1 MLYFRQA
8 LPLAFFTPITY
19 NVIIIKER
27 KINNMDKNTND
38 LTLCQK
44 IAGYCRIS
52 VDEELDRD
60 NTSIENQKKIIEE
73 FVKAKFPKCK
83 LSIYEDR
90 DRSGYTF
97 EQREG
102 YQKLR
107 KKLMNGDISV
117 LIVKDFSRFSRRN
130 SKGLVELE
138 DLRDAGVR
146 IISIGDAI
154 DYPTYD
160 DWTAIQFR
168 FLINEMPV
176 TDTSK
181 KVRNVISRRQA
192 DGEWICSVPYGYIIS
207 NMKKQEIS
215 VVPDEAEVI
224 RKVFELYNDGWGYKK
239 IANYLTDKK
248 IPTPR
253 MKEIQR
259 AEERGDECKLKAKP
273 EWSIVTI
280 QGILSNDF
288 YIGTLRQHKY
298 TRKKIHGVD
307 TKVDESEHF
316 VFENHHEAIVDY
328 KTWAY
333 TQEQLKKRTTTH
345 YRGVKKY
352 DNVYS
357 GFMFCGDCGS
367 PMFSMSRS
375 DIAPAY
381 TCGTYHKRGLKG
393 CTSHHIRVDF
403 LDKILKEYVKLVRDN
418 SKDMIK
424 ELETA
429 IKKESTEVKENE
441 NTFALLENQLQDA
454 KDELKAVK
462 KRKIKEIAKADE
474 DTVEIIE
481 ETYAEIE
488 DDLIN
493 RIKGLQ
499 NQINLSVDKR
509 NDIIRVNRLA
519 KTAIDIFDNIL
530 IKKNLDKKDLEL
542 LIDKII
548 VFEDRIHVKLKADID
563 NLLKVGVV
571 TTFYYQQIEGR
582 EELLEVAEESTYT
595 TEGSA
600 VNFNHDSK
608 VISKKMESPDTR
620 NNSTKSGINDLL
632 TTIVPLKTR
641 NQPERLFTVN
651 VISSGDPLEI
661 FTDKDGE
668 IILKKYSP
676 IGELGA
682 FAQQYVE
689 AAAQIIGHAICVSDR
704 DQIIAVAGAPKKD
717 FIGKVLHKELE
728 EAINDREAILARK
741 GEKKYIRILSN
752 SDEEYYG
759 EIVQT
764 ILCEGDAIGA
774 VIILSR
780 TESEALGEAEQ
791 KAAVIAANFL
801 GKQMEG

>member
-1 MLYFRQA
+1 
-8 LPLAFFTPITY
+8 
-19 NVIIIKER
+19 
-27 KINNMDKNTND
+27 MDKNTND
-38 LTLCQK
+38 LTLCQE

-107 KKLMNGDISV
+107 KKLMNSHISV

-393 CTSHHIRVDF
+393 CSSHHIRVDF
-403 LDKILKEYVKLVRDN
+403 LDSILKEYVKKVRDN
-418 SKDMIK
+418 SQDMIK
-424 ELETA
+424 ELETS
-429 IKKESTEVKENE
+429 IKKESTEVKESE
-441 NTFALLENQLQDA
+441 NTFSLLESQLSDA

-474 DTVEIIE
+474 DTASIIE

-488 DDLIN
+488 DELIN

-499 NQINLSVDKR
+499 NQMNLSVDKR
-509 NDIIRVNRLA
+509 NDIIRINRLA
-519 KTAIDIFDNIL
+519 KTAIDIFNDIL
-530 IKKNLDKKDLEL
+530 NKKNLDKKDLEL
-542 LIDKII
+542 IIDKII

-563 NLLKVGVV
+563 NLLKIGVV
-571 TTFYYQQIEGR
+571 TTFYYQQVEGR
-582 EELLEVAEESTYT
+582 EQLLSVAEETK
-595 TEGSA
+595 GNVASA
-600 VNFNHDSK
+600 ITDIGTDNFAHMEMNELEMIASDKKAGKETIVNFNQDSK
-608 VISKKMESPDTR
+608 VIVKHKESPDTR
-620 NNSTKSGINDLL
+620 NNLTKLCVDDLL
-632 TTIVPLKTR
+632 TTTVPLKTR
-641 NQPERLFTVN
+641 NKPERLFTVN
-651 VISSGDPLEI
+651 VISSGDPMEI
-661 FTDKDGE
+661 YTDMDGQ
-668 IILKKYSP
+668 IVLKKYSP
-676 IGELGA
+676 MADVSE
-682 FAQQYVE
+682 FAVE
-689 AAAQIIGHAICVSDR
+689 YAESIAQNTGMTIAITDR
-704 DQIIAVAGAPKKD
+704 D
-717 FIGKVLHKELE
+717 
-728 EAINDREAILARK
+728 
-741 GEKKYIRILSN
+741 
-752 SDEEYYG
+752 
-759 EIVQT
+759 
-764 ILCEGDAIGA
+764 C
-774 VIILSR
+774 
-780 TESEALGEAEQ
+780 
-791 KAAVIAANFL
+791 VIAAAGTQKKNVQGKHITKELNDIMDKRQSVVASASENDYVKAVTDYDCESEVISPIICAGDVLGMVIMFGNDKKQKLGESEKRIVKVAADFL
-801 GKQMEG
+801 GRHMDN

>member
-1 MLYFRQA
+1 ME
-8 LPLAFFTPITY
+8 
-19 NVIIIKER
+19 KH
-27 KINNMDKNTND
+27 TND
-38 LTLCQK
+38 LTLTQE

-73 FVKAKFPKCK
+73 FVKAKFPTCK

-102 YQKLR
+102 YQQLR

-181 KVRNVISRRQA
+181 KVRSVISRRQA

-215 VVPDEAEVI
+215 VVTDEAEVV

-253 MKEIQR
+253 MKEIPR

-298 TRKKIHGVD
+298 TRKKIHGAD

-316 VFENHHEAIVDY
+316 VFENHHEAIIDY

-357 GFMFCGDCGS
+357 GFLFCGDCGS

-393 CTSHHIRVDF
+393 PT
-403 LDKILKEYVKLVRDN
+403 
-418 SKDMIK
+418 
-424 ELETA
+424 
-429 IKKESTEVKENE
+429 
-441 NTFALLENQLQDA
+441 Q
-454 KDELKAVK
+454 
-462 KRKIKEIAKADE
+462 
-474 DTVEIIE
+474 
-481 ETYAEIE
+481 
-488 DDLIN
+488 
-493 RIKGLQ
+493 
-499 NQINLSVDKR
+499 
-509 NDIIRVNRLA
+509 RLRM
-519 KTAIDIFDNIL
+519 N
-530 IKKNLDKKDLEL
+530 
-542 LIDKII
+542 
-548 VFEDRIHVKLKADID
+548 
-563 NLLKVGVV
+563 
-571 TTFYYQQIEGR
+571 
-582 EELLEVAEESTYT
+582 
-595 TEGSA
+595 
-600 VNFNHDSK
+600 
-608 VISKKMESPDTR
+608 
-620 NNSTKSGINDLL
+620 
-632 TTIVPLKTR
+632 
-641 NQPERLFTVN
+641 
-651 VISSGDPLEI
+651 
-661 FTDKDGE
+661 
-668 IILKKYSP
+668 
-676 IGELGA
+676 
-682 FAQQYVE
+682 
-689 AAAQIIGHAICVSDR
+689 
-704 DQIIAVAGAPKKD
+704 
-717 FIGKVLHKELE
+717 
-728 EAINDREAILARK
+728 
-741 GEKKYIRILSN
+741 
-752 SDEEYYG
+752 
-759 EIVQT
+759 
-764 ILCEGDAIGA
+764 
-774 VIILSR
+774 
-780 TESEALGEAEQ
+780 
-791 KAAVIAANFL
+791 
-801 GKQMEG
+801 